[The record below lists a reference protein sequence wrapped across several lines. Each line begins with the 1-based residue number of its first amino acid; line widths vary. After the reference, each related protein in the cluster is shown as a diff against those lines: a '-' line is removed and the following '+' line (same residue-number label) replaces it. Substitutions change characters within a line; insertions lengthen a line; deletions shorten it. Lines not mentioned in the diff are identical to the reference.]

1 MPLPT
6 SSGLYGARGARR
18 RGGMSLLSGLASVGL
33 AYELEPRYPVI
44 GNAITRGFGPLA
56 DELARMA
63 SAAPHAPAAP
73 GKAGWAA
80 SPPFV
85 ALDGPAAIDWRGFVA
100 QLGAELERR

>member
-1 MPLPT
+1 
-6 SSGLYGARGARR
+6 
-18 RGGMSLLSGLASVGL
+18 MSLLGGLASVGL

-63 SAAPHAPAAP
+63 SAAPHAGGVP
-73 GKAGWAA
+73 GRLGWAA
-80 SPPFV
+80 GAPVV

-100 QLGAELERR
+100 QLGAALGRRNVAHRLIDARVRITEFA